1 MNFTTSQEATVALLS
16 LHSNLSN
23 YRVCIF
29 TGGNSSI
36 VVTSHFTVIFR
47 TTGYAFYH
55 FTGGNS
61 SIVVTSH
68 FTVIYQ
74 TATYLIRTQHFY
86 CISPKGEDCPCQ
98 FTSSLRL
105 RLHQRRPLCF
115 LLYCTHTFILTS
127 HTHTHTH
134 TPLGFSSPLS

>member
-23 YRVCIF
+23 YRVCI
-29 TGGNSSI
+29 
-36 VVTSHFTVIFR
+36 
-47 TTGYAFYH
+47 

-134 TPLGFSSPLS
+134 THTHHLGSLHHCLDQSFYSLLT